1 MQYSY
6 VIEKVSAKQK
16 FMRVR
21 YFADGQPDIY
31 KAFNPNLFDRT
42 SLEQLAEGYAPA
54 VIREWER
61 IAGVT
66 EPGDSAVGV
75 GEVRVREEQAP
86 PEPPEP
92 TFEEKR
98 SARSGEISRDRE
110 RREFASI
117 EWTPQGATT
126 PLVVP
131 VDERSMARY
140 TTALAAMSRATMQ
153 RPPITRLKV
162 FDLNQVPFPERPI
175 LRQTTD
181 EELEEIMELVE
192 QHREDCAEAEE
203 RAMEKLYEQND
214 LAADFET
221 EYTAITQGV

>member
-86 PEPPEP
+86 PEPP
-92 TFEEKR
+92 
-98 SARSGEISRDRE
+98 GEISRDRE
-110 RREFASI
+110 RREFGSL

-162 FDLNQVPFPERPI
+162 FDLNQVPFPDRPI

-203 RAMEKLYEQND
+203 RAMEKLYELND